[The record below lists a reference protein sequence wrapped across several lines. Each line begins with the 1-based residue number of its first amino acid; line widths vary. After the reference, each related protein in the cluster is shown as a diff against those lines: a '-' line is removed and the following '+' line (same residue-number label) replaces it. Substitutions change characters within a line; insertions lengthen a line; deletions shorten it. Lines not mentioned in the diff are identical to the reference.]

1 MTFLIFFV
9 QLLKNYINI
18 INKEPWINSM
28 GCWNTVGVIQI
39 LFFSRTLLDFIIPTI
54 LSPQNTPRM
63 NSHSL
68 NKFVAND
75 PISTIWFWVLQFN
88 EHWNSWINSKAK
100 STKNRIQRILK
111 KKPQFQRETIS
122 TIRHG
127 LKQFIK
133 HSH

>member
-1 MTFLIFFV
+1 MTISIFFV
-9 QLLKNYINI
+9 QLLINYINI
-18 INKEPWINSM
+18 FNKEPCINSM
-28 GCWNTVGVIQI
+28 GCWNTVGVIPI
-39 LFFSRTLLDFIIPTI
+39 LIFFRTLLDFIIPTV

-63 NSHSL
+63 IPYSL
-68 NKFVAND
+68 KKCVAND

-88 EHWNSWINSKAK
+88 EHWNSWINLTAK
-100 STKNRIQRILK
+100 STKNRIQRILI
-111 KKPQFQRETIS
+111 KPQFQRETIS

>member
-1 MTFLIFFV
+1 MTISIFFV

-18 INKEPWINSM
+18 INKGPCINSM
-28 GCWNTVGVIQI
+28 VWSNTVGVIPI
-39 LFFSRTLLDFIIPTI
+39 LIFFRTLLDFIIPTV

-63 NSHSL
+63 IPYSL
-68 NKFVAND
+68 KKFVAND
-75 PISTIWFWVLQFN
+75 LINTIGFWVLQFN
-88 EHWNSWINSKAK
+88 EHWNSWINLTAK
-100 STKNRIQRILK
+100 STKNRIQRILI
-111 KKPQFQRETIS
+111 KPQLQRETIS

>member
-1 MTFLIFFV
+1 MTISIFFV

-18 INKEPWINSM
+18 FNKGPCINSM
-28 GCWNTVGVIQI
+28 VWSNTVGVIPI
-39 LFFSRTLLDFIIPTI
+39 LIFFRTLLDFIIPTV

-63 NSHSL
+63 IPYSL
-68 NKFVAND
+68 KKFVAND

-88 EHWNSWINSKAK
+88 EHWNSWINLTAK
-100 STKNRIQRILK
+100 STKNRIQRILI
-111 KKPQFQRETIS
+111 KPQFQRETIS

>member
-1 MTFLIFFV
+1 MTISIFFV
-9 QLLKNYINI
+9 QLLKNHINI
-18 INKEPWINSM
+18 INKEPCINSM
-28 GCWNTVGVIQI
+28 GWSNTVGVIQI
-39 LFFSRTLLDFIIPTI
+39 LIFFRTLLDFIIPTV

-68 NKFVAND
+68 KKFVAID

-100 STKNRIQRILK
+100 STKNRIQWILK